1 MSAGSIVCASAGGLR
16 PVVIELD
23 SIPERTCPSPQP
35 DVAATTAVPRRE
47 GGEGRRIRHGVVT
60 VPSDT
65 PGGLANFMFRGEG
78 LPLGKNARIDPKGG
92 ASLRALLS
100 TKSACT
106 TSEETR
112 ERCVGLTSV
121 ELHLVYAESNCN

>member
-60 VPSDT
+60 VPRTRREAWPISCF
-65 PGGLANFMFRGEG
+65 GGKAYLWERMLELTRKGVPLFAHFCQRSRLA
-78 LPLGKNARIDPKGG
+78 PPPKKL
-92 ASLRALLS
+92 ASA
-100 TKSACT
+100 A
-106 TSEETR
+106 
-112 ERCVGLTSV
+112 
-121 ELHLVYAESNCN
+121 

>member
-65 PGGLANFMFRGEG
+65 PGGLVNFVFGGKAYLWERMLELTRKGV
-78 LPLGKNARIDPKGG
+78 PLFPHFCQRSRLA
-92 ASLRALLS
+92 
-100 TKSACT
+100 